1 MKAVRDLAGRQYEKN
16 IGDGWQTK
24 GYKMSWH
31 YQVRRQISEDGDAW
45 FDIVEMYGAP
55 YGHTCFGIRPG
66 GTTKAALIQDLAHML
81 ADAKRYRVIVKER

>member
-1 MKAVRDLAGRQYEKN
+1 
-16 IGDGWQTK
+16 
-24 GYKMSWH
+24 MSWH
-31 YQVRRQISEDGDAW
+31 YQVRCKIDEGGEPW
-45 FDIVEMYGAP
+45 FDMVEVHGTP